1 MERDLKI
8 AGGVS
13 SDLSC
18 EAGICPGELLS
29 MRFPPTPQ
37 FCAFAALLLLSRKG
51 GLLKA
56 ALKTQA
62 LKGSGG
68 KEGKFF
74 LIPICT
80 NNSQIKDFG
89 QEREAQV

>member
-18 EAGICPGELLS
+18 EAGICPGEFLS
-29 MRFPPTPQ
+29 VRFLPTPQ
-37 FCAFAALLLLSRKG
+37 FCAFVAHILPSRKG

-62 LKGSGG
+62 LKGSGE
-68 KEGKFF
+68 KRA
-74 LIPICT
+74 
-80 NNSQIKDFG
+80 NSF
-89 QEREAQV
+89 

>member
-1 MERDLKI
+1 
-8 AGGVS
+8 
-13 SDLSC
+13 
-18 EAGICPGELLS
+18 

-37 FCAFAALLLLSRKG
+37 FCAFAALILLSRKG

-89 QEREAQV
+89 PEREAQV